1 MTACW
6 YEIQVSETLDNR
18 WSQWFEG
25 MEVLPSSEDGCVAG
39 TLMRG
44 CLPDQAA
51 LFGILS
57 QLRNLNLTL
66 VEVRRIDHP

>member
-1 MTACW
+1 
-6 YEIQVSETLDNR
+6 
-18 WSQWFEG
+18 
-25 MEVLPSSEDGCVAG
+25 
-39 TLMRG
+39 MRG

-66 VEVRRIDHP
+66 VEVRWMTHP